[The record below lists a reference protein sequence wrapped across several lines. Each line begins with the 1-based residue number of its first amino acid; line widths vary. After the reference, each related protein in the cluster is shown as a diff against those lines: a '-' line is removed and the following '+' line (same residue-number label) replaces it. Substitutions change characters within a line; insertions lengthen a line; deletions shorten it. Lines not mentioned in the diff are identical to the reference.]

1 MSEDVHTGFNVLNDG
16 WRVKYIPVC
25 LATGVCPDNLSS
37 FSPNNTMVRWEYI
50 VVPEP

>member
-37 FSPNNTMVRWEYI
+37 SPNNIDGRWEVH